1 MLKKLIAVLAAAACL
16 PLGAL
21 AQSYPNKPVRMYTQ
35 FGPGTPGDVFVR
47 VLAAAMSPIMGQ
59 PILVDSRPGGG
70 GVLVAGLTARA
81 EPDGYTVAV
90 LTATVPVVGALL
102 SKSPLPFDPVK
113 DLLPVTSLIESASL
127 VVVNASLGV
136 DSLAALIEY
145 AKRNPGKVSYGTTGI
160 GSSHHLNGEQ
170 LSMLTGANMVHIP
183 YKTSPVADAAS
194 GVLPM
199 AITIAPQAMPFL
211 KLGKIRALAVT
222 TSRRL
227 RALPDVPLVSEVV
240 PGFEPMPSWTGIY
253 GPAGLPGA
261 VLRRLHADA
270 SAALNQADVQA
281 KIQEIG
287 FDIVMSTSHEDFAAK
302 SKRGVDLTAR
312 IVKAAKI
319 EPQ

>member
-1 MLKKLIAVLAAAACL
+1 MKRLIAVLAAAAFL

-21 AQSYPNKPVRMYTQ
+21 AQGYPSKPIRLYTQ

-47 VLAAAMSPIMGQ
+47 VLAGSMSPIIGQ

-70 GVLVAGLTARA
+70 GVLVASLAARA
-81 EPDGYTVAV
+81 EPDGYTLAV

-102 SKSPLPFDPVK
+102 SRTPLPFDPVK
-113 DLLPVTSLIESASL
+113 DLLPVVSLIESASV
-127 VVVNASLGV
+127 VVVNASLGI

-145 AKRNPGKVSYGTTGI
+145 AKHNPGKISYGTTGI
-160 GSSHHLNGEQ
+160 GSSHHLNGEE
-170 LSMLTGANMVHIP
+170 LSMLTGADLTHIP

-199 AITIAPQAMPFL
+199 AITIAPQAVPLL

-222 TSRRL
+222 TSRRI
-227 RALPDVPLVSEVV
+227 RALPDVPLASEVV

-253 GPAGLPGA
+253 GPAELPRA
-261 VLRRLHADA
+261 VTQRLHADA
-270 SAALNQADVQA
+270 FAALNRADVQA

-287 FDIVMSTSHEDFAAK
+287 FDIVMSASPEDFAEK
-302 SKRGVDLTAR
+302 SRRGVALTAR
-312 IVKAAKI
+312 IVKTARI